1 MKPDQALARLDDD
14 AQGRWSPAHI
24 EAGGVRW
31 QHHFGPYFS
40 GQVPAARQ
48 TLLVSF
54 PDGQS
59 PYCRVMVSAGGQI
72 LARGDTAEMP
82 AGTLRDAVEAL
93 IEALTPIAQGRV
105 G

>member
-31 QHHFGPYFS
+31 QHHFGPYFE
-40 GQVPAARQ
+40 GRVPAARQ

-54 PDGQS
+54 AGGQS
-59 PYCRVMVSAGGQI
+59 PYCRVLVSAGGQM
-72 LARGDTAEMP
+72 LARGDSAEME
-82 AGTLRDAVEAL
+82 AGPLRDAVEAL
-93 IEALTPIAQGRV
+93 IVALIPIAQGRA